1 MPKGDIIVKSV
12 FEALV
17 DMPDDS
23 KRFLGCLTAS
33 GISKTVNTED
43 IRCGINNDL
52 KTILQLDSDMTVTL
66 NTANWNDYIMEMN
79 SGSDFE
85 LEETLSV
92 VTYEKV
98 LFTESTADAVAT
110 IVGTPEDDIVEVQDM
125 QGNKY
130 DATFSGGEVTV
141 ADGATAIAGQEAYVI
156 FTESITADAL
166 DLRSDVMP
174 KIFGLTLHTIAYDPS
189 EGGGVVA
196 DLYFFFPK
204 VQPEGTVDMATA
216 TSTNAT
222 NEIVFRVLPTN
233 GSFGT
238 YFVKERA

>member
-52 KTILQLDSDMTVTL
+52 KTILQLDSDMTITL
-66 NTANWNDYIMEMN
+66 NTANWNDYIMELS
-79 SGSDFE
+79 SGSEFE
-85 LEETLSV
+85 LAETLSV

-98 LFTESTADAVAT
+98 PFEVSTADAIAT
-110 IVGTPEDDIVEVQDM
+110 ITGTPVGGTVEVQDL
-125 QGNKY
+125 QGTKY
-130 DATFSGGEVTV
+130 DATFLTGTVTV
-141 ADGATAIAGQEAYVI
+141 TGGATTIAGQEAFVI
-156 FTESITADAL
+156 YTESITADAL

-174 KIFGLTLHTIAYDPS
+174 KVFGLTLHTIAYDPS

-204 VQPEGTVDMATA
+204 VQPEGTIDMATA